1 VTLNSTKKCTQFAT
15 RQNRRELAE
24 RRGYLNAKRENTTID
39 VATMAKSV
47 TKLELYRL
55 KHHDQLLMD
64 EAKSEFGSN

>member
-1 VTLNSTKKCTQFAT
+1 MQFAT

-24 RRGYLNAKRENTTID
+24 RRGYLNAKRQKHHHH
-39 VATMAKSV
+39 VATMAKNLK
-47 TKLELYRL
+47 KLELYRL